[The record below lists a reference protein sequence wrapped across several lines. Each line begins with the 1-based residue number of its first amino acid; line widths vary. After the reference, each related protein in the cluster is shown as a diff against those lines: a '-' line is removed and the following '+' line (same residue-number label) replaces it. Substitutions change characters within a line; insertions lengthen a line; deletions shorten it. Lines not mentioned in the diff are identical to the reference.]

1 MNRSQKRDRREKLN
15 YTIHGSQIGI
25 SPTTQDNTAKNTISD
40 RQIFSLVKIKFQ
52 AKEKI
57 LDIKDKVDWIH
68 VVGIFEDMKNSRIVK
83 Y

>member
-15 YTIHGSQIGI
+15 YNIHGSQIGI
-25 SPTTQDNTAKNTISD
+25 SPTTQDNTAKNPISD
-40 RQIFSLVKIKFQ
+40 RQIFSLAKIKIQ

-68 VVGIFEDMKNSRIVK
+68 VVGILEDMKNSRIVK
-83 Y
+83 